1 MKLKTGL
8 MVSGLAIALPL
19 LIGVYQVWPRST
31 ASDWQPADAIAPP
44 ELMAQATEEHL
55 GPAFEGQLGQLKVM
69 KIMQAGQAAPLYIIN
84 SRIPSLPIHEN
95 PLCGALGCLFLG
107 YVQTSTGYQNV
118 LSSYFDLRLPPD
130 IALLE
135 AGDELQHEMPEL
147 ILHQLEG
154 NQLLQLRMAL
164 NHERYE
170 VIDTQYLPLDTPL
183 PNE

>member
-8 MVSGLAIALPL
+8 MVGGLAIALPL
-19 LIGVYQVWPRST
+19 MFGVYQVWPRST
-31 ASDWQPADAIAPP
+31 KSDWQPAEAIAPD
-44 ELMAQATEEHL
+44 ELMAQAAEENL
-55 GPAFEGQLGQLKVM
+55 GPSFDGQLGQLKVM
-69 KIMQAGQAAPLYIIN
+69 KIVQSGQVAPLYLIN

-118 LSSYFDLRLPPD
+118 LSTYFDLRLPPD

-135 AGDELQHEMPEL
+135 VGDELQNEMPEL
-147 ILHQLEG
+147 IIHQVEG

-170 VIDTQYLPLDTPL
+170 VIDTQYLPL